1 MSTRNA
7 PEDLYTRMVE
17 FAFAVEC
24 PGATAHDRLKYLQ
37 DLMSQY
43 NLAFSDRLKLVNSQ
57 D

>member
-1 MSTRNA
+1 
-7 PEDLYTRMVE
+7 MVE

-37 DLMSQY
+37 DLMSEH
-43 NLAFSDRLKLVNSQ
+43 NLAFTDRLKLVDST